1 MEAMAIEI
9 IRCTNL
15 ITVLAILH
23 LHLHSMEAID
33 RVITE
38 GISLTVNIGRNIA
51 KVSIIMETE
60 AMASI
65 SNITI
70 VID

>member
-1 MEAMAIEI
+1 METMPITT

-15 ITVLAILH
+15 IMVPAI

-33 RVITE
+33 RVITG

-51 KVSIIMETE
+51 KAAIIMETE
-60 AMASI
+60 VMDSI
-65 SNITI
+65 GNIMI

>member
-15 ITVLAILH
+15 ITVLAI

-60 AMASI
+60 AMA
-65 SNITI
+65 NIGNIMI